1 MGSSRHGSL
10 PKPLHRIGNIW
21 LLPLV
26 LLGLPLD
33 LKAYID
39 PGSGSMI
46 LQALVGGFLVVGA
59 GLRFYWKKIT
69 LLMRGS
75 KGDKPQ

>member
-1 MGSSRHGSL
+1 MGSPRHGSL

-26 LLGLPLD
+26 FLGFPLD

-39 PGSGSMI
+39 PGSGSMM
-46 LQALVGGFLVVGA
+46 LQVVVGGILAVSA
-59 GLRFYWKKIT
+59 TLRFYWKKIT

-75 KGDKPQ
+75 KGDKPE